1 MDRPDDDDDVGGYR
15 WSKSPAFEC
24 VQELPLP
31 LPPLKLFWGRS
42 HRSLPRWRGN
52 APPVWKTSPS
62 RKSNKTTKP
71 NQIKQKEGRKVW
83 PGVVKMGRKKNTTE
97 KPKKKDRI
105 ERKVVKSQ
113 WTCLFI
119 SETKNKTKKNF
130 FFHVRFLPFGWVP
143 SCFFF
148 YHPGQKFCVTSLPLH
163 PPPFRL
169 FSKRGRGKYYV
180 EQNRY
185 LLTNPSPR
193 EREK

>member
-1 MDRPDDDDDVGGYR
+1 VGWVFIFISLPGPFVCLFFFSLFAIKRTVLCGQRGKEIKGGSHLMDRPDDDDDVGGYR

-83 PGVVKMGRKKNTTE
+83 PGVVKNG
-97 KPKKKDRI
+97 
-105 ERKVVKSQ
+105 
-113 WTCLFI
+113 
-119 SETKNKTKKNF
+119 
-130 FFHVRFLPFGWVP
+130 
-143 SCFFF
+143 
-148 YHPGQKFCVTSLPLH
+148 
-163 PPPFRL
+163 
-169 FSKRGRGKYYV
+169 
-180 EQNRY
+180 
-185 LLTNPSPR
+185 
-193 EREK
+193 